1 MPNQSTLAG
10 TQSHPD
16 GRHGGE
22 RGCDTDQAAD
32 DALGDCNASGAL
44 RNAISRTRFSIPLTA
59 HACLV
64 PLSLFRSF
72 PFTVSCLPFTLVT
85 ATALITGAT
94 EGIGRAT
101 AIALGKAGYRV
112 GVVART
118 EAKVRQLVAHLKEEG
133 IEAAGAAADV
143 GQAEPVERAVAQ
155 LQKALGEVDL
165 LVNNAGVLIA
175 KPFEELTLD
184 DWDTTMAVNVRS
196 LYLMSRAVLPA
207 MRRRKRGTIVNVA
220 SLAGRN
226 GFAGGTAYS
235 ASKHAVLGF
244 SRSLMLEVRKEN
256 IRVIAICPGS
266 VDTGMLRDQTMLKSN
281 PDRILQPEDV
291 ADTIVQALR
300 LPERALVSE
309 LDVRPT
315 NP

>member
-1 MPNQSTLAG
+1 MST
-10 TQSHPD
+10 T
-16 GRHGGE
+16 
-22 RGCDTDQAAD
+22 
-32 DALGDCNASGAL
+32 
-44 RNAISRTRFSIPLTA
+44 
-59 HACLV
+59 
-64 PLSLFRSF
+64 
-72 PFTVSCLPFTLVT
+72 
-85 ATALITGAT
+85 LITGAT

-101 AIALGKAGYRV
+101 ALAFGKAGYRV

-118 EAKVRQLVAHLKEEG
+118 ESKVRQLMAHLKEEG

-143 GQAEPVERAVAQ
+143 GQPAPVSRAVGE
-155 LQKALGEVDL
+155 LTGALGEIDV

-184 DWDTTMAVNVRS
+184 DWDTTMATNVRS

-220 SLAGRN
+220 SLAGRS
-226 GFAGGTAYS
+226 GFAGGTAYT

-244 SRSLMLEVRKEN
+244 SRSLMLELRKEN

-266 VDTGMLRDQTMLKSN
+266 VDTGMLRDQTMLKSD
-281 PDRILQPEDV
+281 PSRILKPEDV
-291 ADTIVQALR
+291 AETILHSVT

-309 LDVRPT
+309 LDIRPT